1 MNLDLVRRMEKGF
14 ERLEDGGSYF
24 FFLSSFFFSPFV
36 PHFPQDI
43 A

>member
-1 MNLDLVRRMEKGF
+1 MIDDIRMEKGL
-14 ERLEDGGSYF
+14 ERLEERSFYF

-43 A
+43 T